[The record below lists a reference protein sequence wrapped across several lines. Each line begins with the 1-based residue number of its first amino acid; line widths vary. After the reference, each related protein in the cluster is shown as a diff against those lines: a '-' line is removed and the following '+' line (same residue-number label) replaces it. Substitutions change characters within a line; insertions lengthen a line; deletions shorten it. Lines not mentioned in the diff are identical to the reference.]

1 MSATIKIEFKNTFK
15 SGFLL
20 VFSALLVATLV
31 DQLLS
36 KQIEDAIQS
45 PNGLSNA
52 IWFWGALSLA
62 SSLFFP
68 LLLSLLCCHALT
80 SPQATVTDFLKNKL
94 ELGLIETLRG
104 WGKAFA
110 WCFVFIIP
118 GLIKY
123 TYYLLAPFVV
133 MFSKKYENGEVDALE
148 HSRTI
153 AKLFWW
159 KLNLWL
165 TLFYFLIPLATS
177 TFLDEHRIFKLHPY
191 QAAVCVLLETVLVF
205 AFHFL
210 ILKSFLQ
217 VLQLVEPPTPA
228 IIQTNQTDLALKEPH
243 GTDV

>member
-15 SGFLL
+15 TGLLL

-45 PNGLSNA
+45 PNGLSNS

-80 SPQATVTDFLKNKL
+80 SPQKTVTDFLKNKL

-133 MFSKKYENGEVDALE
+133 MFSKKYEDGEVDALI

-165 TLFYFLIPLATS
+165 TLFYFIIPLSTS
-177 TFLDEHRIFKLHPY
+177 AFLDEHRLFKIHPY
-191 QAAVCVLLETVLVF
+191 QALLCVLMETILLF

-217 VLQLVEPPTPA
+217 ALLIVEPPTPA
-228 IIQTNQTDLALKEPH
+228 TFETVSTELPPKEPH